1 MRTTTLRRIAAGFLM
16 TLTMTSAGAAQQPP
30 ADPPSE
36 LDALAARIDE
46 LDQQLRVLQRKLEI
60 EKEQVAEK
68 AKATPTVTAGKEGYA
83 LKSAEGDFLLKFGG
97 YIQADG
103 RFVGDGDTTNG
114 PTTFS
119 LRRVRPVLQATAF
132 RIFDFKL
139 MPDFGQGQTVL
150 YDAYAEARFAPWLR
164 LRIGKYKPP
173 FGLERLESATEL
185 TFLERGTPTLIAPN
199 RDLGASILGDVADER
214 VSYAVGVFNGVVDG
228 GNADLDDHSGKD
240 VVARIFTLPFKKAQS
255 DTFKGLGAGFAV
267 SSGSQHGTLTA
278 PNLPTYKTAAQQTS
292 FRYRADG
299 TGEGTTIAD
308 GAHWRVGPQ
317 GYYYVGS
324 IGFLS
329 EYYVSS
335 QRVRRNT
342 TSADVQARAWQ
353 ISGVYALSG
362 EKESYRG
369 IVPRQPYDRAR
380 GTWGGFE
387 LTARYGELKVD
398 DDAVPY
404 FANPA
409 VAASESHDAVV
420 GLNWYLNRFV
430 KITGQFE
437 NIVFRGGAPNGGDRP
452 TERGIYTRLQF
463 AF

>member
-1 MRTTTLRRIAAGFLM
+1 M
-16 TLTMTSAGAAQQPP
+16 TLFLTTSAAAQQPP

-36 LDALAARIDE
+36 IELLASKIEE

-60 EKEQVAEK
+60 EKEQAAEK
-68 AKATPTVTAGKEGYA
+68 AKVTPTVTAGRDGYA
-83 LKSAEGDFLLKFGG
+83 LKSADGEFQVKFRG

-103 RFVGDGDTTNG
+103 RFVGDSDTTSG
-114 PTTFS
+114 PTTFA
-119 LRRVRPVLQATAF
+119 LRRVRPVLEATAF

-150 YDAYAEARFAPWLR
+150 YDAYADARFAPWLK
-164 LRIGKYKPP
+164 LRVGKYKPQ

-185 TFLERGTPTLIAPN
+185 TFIERGEPTNIAPN
-199 RDLGASILGDVADER
+199 RDLGASLYGDLAGGR
-214 VSYAVGVFNGVVDG
+214 LSYAIGVFNGVVDG

-240 VVARIFTLPFKKAQS
+240 VLARLFALPFKNAES
-255 DTFKGLGAGFAV
+255 DALKGLGAGFAV
-267 SSGSQHGTLTA
+267 TSGSQHGTLTA
-278 PNLPTYKTAAQQTS
+278 PDLATYKSAAQQTH

-299 TGEGTTIAD
+299 TVEGTTVAD
-308 GAHWRVGPQ
+308 GAHWRIGPQ

-324 IGFLS
+324 VGFLS

-342 TSADVQARAWQ
+342 TADDVQARAWQ
-353 ISGVYALSG
+353 ISGVYALTG

-369 IVPRQPYDRAR
+369 IVPRQTFDRSK

-387 LTARYGELKVD
+387 LTVRYGELKVD
-398 DDAVPY
+398 DHAVPY

-409 VAASESHDAVV
+409 SAASQARDSVV
-420 GLNWYLNRFV
+420 GVNWYLNRFV

-437 NIVFRGGAPNGGDRP
+437 NISFRGGAPNGGDRP
-452 TERGIYTRLQF
+452 TERGVYTRLQF